1 MNRIVR
7 VVEALEANEL
17 GALIISAPS
26 NIRYLS
32 GFTGSNGTL
41 VLRSSGA
48 TLLTDS
54 RYTARAHAEVEAAG
68 AEVDIII
75 APGTGQKR
83 LVELLDGVDAIGLEA
98 SHISWADANE
108 LQTALGD
115 TRGVPTTGLIEE
127 LREIKN
133 SGEIELMK
141 QAAAIADA
149 ALSRLLVDF
158 GPGVSERDVAQRLER
173 LVLAGGADARG
184 GETIGASGAHSAR
197 PHHQVTSRILEEG
210 DLVIIDF
217 GAELGGYRSDMTRT
231 FVLGAPSDKQT
242 ELLEGVKVAQ
252 QAGVDAVGVGVS
264 AASIDSACR
273 THLDSIGLGEWFT
286 HGTGHGV
293 GLDIHEAPSVSAK
306 GTATLAAGHVIT
318 VEPGAY
324 IPEFGGV
331 RWEDTVVV
339 TTSGAEPLTRS
350 VKQPVVT

>member
-1 MNRIVR
+1 MSRIATA
-7 VVEALEANEL
+7 VEALEANEL

-54 RYTARAHAEVEAAG
+54 RYSARAHDEVEAAG
-68 AEVDIII
+68 ADVEIVI
-75 APGTGQKR
+75 APGTAQKQ
-83 LVELLDGVDAIGLEA
+83 LVELLDGIDAVGLEA
-98 SHISWADANE
+98 SHISWAQANE
-108 LQTALGD
+108 VQTALGD
-115 TRGVPTTGLIEE
+115 ARGLPTTGLIEA
-127 LREIKN
+127 LREIKD
-133 SGEIELMK
+133 SGEIDLMR

-173 LVLAGGADARG
+173 LVLTGGADDRG
-184 GETIGASGAHSAR
+184 FETIVASGPHSAR
-197 PHHQVTSRILEEG
+197 PHHQATSRILEEG

-231 FVLGAPSDKQT
+231 FVIGAPSDKQA
-242 ELLEGVKVAQ
+242 ELLKGVEVAQ

-264 AASIDSACR
+264 ASSIDSACR

-350 VKQPVVT
+350 VKQPVVI